1 MAALEDDKDTNVVII
16 KTVNESIKIL
26 LSERPRNMDTR
37 IHWVIF

>member
-26 LSERPRNMDTR
+26 LSEQARNMDAR
-37 IHWVIF
+37 IHSVIF